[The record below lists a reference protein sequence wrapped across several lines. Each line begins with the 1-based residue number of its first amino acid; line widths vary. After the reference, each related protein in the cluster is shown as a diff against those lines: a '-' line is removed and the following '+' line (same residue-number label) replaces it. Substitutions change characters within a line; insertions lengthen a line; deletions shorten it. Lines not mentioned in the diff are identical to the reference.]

1 MNYKL
6 IGRFLARI
14 ILIEAIFLLPAL
26 FISMGYRE
34 NQAVYGFLLTM
45 GILVAIG
52 FPLSALCKNATH
64 RFGVRE
70 GMLCVSFS
78 WLVMSLLGAL
88 PFFLSRA
95 IPSYI
100 DAFFETASGFSTTG
114 ASILSDVEA
123 LPKGLLYWR
132 SFTHWVGGMGV
143 LVFTLAFSSGENGAG
158 FTMHLLRAESPGP
171 DVGKLVPKMKQTA
184 KILYIIYIVM
194 TILNIVLLLL
204 GGLSLLDAVCLGFGT
219 AGTGGF
225 GIKNDSFA
233 SYSPYIQ
240 NLTTLFMFLFGIN
253 FSCYFLILMR
263 QFKSV
268 FRDEELR
275 LYIGI
280 AGISVLAIG
289 LNTYSNSFDGDFWV
303 ALRHA
308 AFQVSSIITTTGYST
323 VDFDTWHSFSKGIL
337 MLLMLTGACAGSTG
351 GGFKMSRVLILFKNL
366 RRNIRQVINPRKVM
380 AIRSGGRIMDE
391 TVVTNTGAYLAA
403 YMFIMVISVLAIGID
418 GLSVESNITA
428 VFACLNNI
436 GPGLG
441 AVGPTCNF
449 GIFSNFSKIILSLNM
464 LLGRLEIFPFLVLLS
479 RSTWRRR

>member
-14 ILIEAIFLLPAL
+14 IFIEAFFLLPAL
-26 FISMGYRE
+26 FISLGYGE
-34 NQAVYGFLLTM
+34 KDAITGFLETILLLL
-45 GILVAIG
+45 LVAI
-52 FPLSALCKNATH
+52 PLGGLCRNAGH

-70 GMLCVSFS
+70 GMLCVSMS
-78 WLVMSLLGAL
+78 WLIMSLLGAL

-194 TILNIVLLLL
+194 TVVNIFFLLL

-225 GIKNDSFA
+225 GVKNDSFA

-240 NLTTLFMFLFGIN
+240 NVTTLFMFLFGVN
-253 FSCYFLILMR
+253 FSCYFLLLMR

-275 LYIGI
+275 LYVGI
-280 AGISVLAIG
+280 AALATILIG
-289 LNTYSNSFDGDFWV
+289 LNTFTNSFDGDFW
-303 ALRHA
+303 
-308 AFQVSSIITTTGYST
+308 
-323 VDFDTWHSFSKGIL
+323 
-337 MLLMLTGACAGSTG
+337 
-351 GGFKMSRVLILFKNL
+351 
-366 RRNIRQVINPRKVM
+366 
-380 AIRSGGRIMDE
+380 
-391 TVVTNTGAYLAA
+391 
-403 YMFIMVISVLAIGID
+403 
-418 GLSVESNITA
+418 
-428 VFACLNNI
+428 
-436 GPGLG
+436 
-441 AVGPTCNF
+441 
-449 GIFSNFSKIILSLNM
+449 
-464 LLGRLEIFPFLVLLS
+464 
-479 RSTWRRR
+479 

>member
-45 GILVAIG
+45 GILVAVG

-114 ASILSDVEA
+114 ASILSDVES

-194 TILNIVLLLL
+194 TVLDIVLLLL
-204 GGLSLLDAVCLGFGT
+204 GGLSVLDAVCLGFGT

-225 GIKNDSFA
+225 GVRNDSFA

-240 NLTTLFMFLFGIN
+240 NVTTLFMFLFGIN

-268 FRDEELR
+268 LRDEELR

-289 LNTYSNSFDGDFWV
+289 LNTFTNSFDGDFWV

-366 RRNIRQVINPRKVM
+366 RRNIRQVINPCKVM

-403 YMFIMVISVLAIGID
+403 YMFIMVISILAIGID
-418 GLSVESNITA
+418 GQSVETNITA

-436 GPGLG
+436 GPGLD

-479 RSTWRRR
+479 RSTWKRR